1 MGLFA
6 PMGSAPMDAALVE
19 YLGKFALPVAKSSV
33 ERQCLP
39 EIQEDECDL
48 IDRFSEGLCGDRFIF
63 FFLYVV
69 FPSIISITKCLF
81 FFNLFVLF
89 LFSLF
94 FHFFVFFFFFLFFF
108 LRFHRDSATLLER
121 NYGRM
126 LRDAGGCV
134 AVVESSQRYNT

>member
-81 FFNLFVLF
+81 FLIYL
-89 LFSLF
+89 
-94 FHFFVFFFFFLFFF
+94 FFFFFLFFF
-108 LRFHRDSATLLER
+108 TFLFFSFFFSFSFCDSTETR
-121 NYGRM
+121 PH
-126 LRDAGGCV
+126 
-134 AVVESSQRYNT
+134 S